1 MDAVQYKCPNCGGG
15 LKFDAVKQD
24 FVCEYCDSVFK
35 EQDFFVKDEVL
46 ENDNPESAAKEN
58 EKQEFEN
65 AVLYSCPSCGAQ
77 VITDETTA
85 ATECYYCSNPI
96 VLSGRLSGEMKPD
109 LIIPFRIDKK
119 GAIDKFKEMCGKR
132 LFLPKNFIADSRLEE
147 IKGVYFPYWYVDCET
162 SGSINATSKQVR
174 SWVTGDYRHTE
185 TTIRGHFRQGDMQ
198 IRNMPEA
205 ALKGKDRDIMRYVC
219 PFNANDFVPFSMSY
233 LSGYFAEKRNVEF
246 ADIETAVKQKIFQFS
261 EEKLEKSIDVPNVTV
276 NNRSINMGGLEY
288 KYNLLPVW
296 VLNYKHKDKNYIY
309 ALNGQTG
316 KVYGELPV
324 CFKKLIALFAG
335 VAAGASLLLSIAGV
349 MLF

>member
-24 FVCEYCDSVFK
+24 FICEYCDSVFK

-46 ENDNPESAAKEN
+46 ENENPEPAADE
-58 EKQEFEN
+58 QAEFEN

-85 ATECYYCSNPI
+85 ATTCYYCSNPI

-109 LIIPFRIDKK
+109 MIIPFKIDKK
-119 GAIDKFKEMCGKR
+119 GAIEKFKEMCGKR
-132 LFLPKNFIADSRLEE
+132 HFLPKNFIADSRLEE
-147 IKGVYFPYWYVDCET
+147 IKGVYFPYWYIDCET

-174 SWVTGDYRHTE
+174 SWTVGDFRHTE
-185 TTIRGHFRQGDMQ
+185 TTIRGHFRQGNMQ

-205 ALKGKDRDIMRYVC
+205 ALKGNDRDIMRYVC
-219 PFNANDFVPFSMSY
+219 PFIAADFVPFSMSY
-233 LSGYFAEKRNVEF
+233 LSGYFAEKRNVENT
-246 ADIETAVKQKIFQFS
+246 DIEAGVQQKIKLFS
-261 EEKLEKSIDVPNVTV
+261 EEKLEKSIEVPNVTV
-276 NNRSINMGGLEY
+276 KDSSISVGNLRWS
-288 KYNLLPVW
+288 YNLLPVW

-324 CFKKLIALFAG
+324 CGKKLAGLFAG
-335 VAAGASLLLSIAGV
+335 VAAGASLLLSLAGV
-349 MLF
+349 LLF

>member
-24 FVCEYCDSVFK
+24 FICEYCDSVFK
-35 EQDFFVKDEVL
+35 EQDFFVKDELL
-46 ENDNPESAAKEN
+46 ENESPEPAVTETN
-58 EKQEFEN
+58 EQELEN

-85 ATECYYCSNPI
+85 ATECYYCSNPV
-96 VLSGRLSGEMKPD
+96 VLSGRLSGELKPD
-109 LIIPFRIDKK
+109 LIIPFKIDKK
-119 GAIDKFKEMCGKR
+119 GAIEKFREMCGKR
-132 LFLPKNFIADSRLEE
+132 HFLPKNFIADSRLEE

-174 SWVTGDYRHTE
+174 SWVVGDYRHTE

-219 PFNANDFVPFSMSY
+219 PFNAADFVPFSMSY
-233 LSGYFAEKRNVEF
+233 LSGFFAEKRNVEF
-246 ADIETAVKQKIFQFS
+246 ADIETGVMQKIKHFS
-261 EEKLEKSIDVPNVTV
+261 EGKLEKSIEVPNVTV
-276 NNRSINMGGLEY
+276 KDSSINLGGLEY
-288 KYNLLPVW
+288 RYNLLPVW

-324 CFKKLIALFAG
+324 CGKKLAALFAG
-335 VAAGASLLLSIAGV
+335 VSVGASLLLSIAGV